1 MPSSRSLK
9 RHRISSMAQAGDKF
23 EYTLS
28 RQAAKPPSS
37 VSSTQ
42 DSPLVQRKGSATDAS
57 LVAQGQ
63 SEGAPKEVTSEPV
76 PGKKRKGKEEK
87 VSKKTKSPQATDAVR
102 LAKNLHQ
109 GAIVYEDGQ
118 YKEAR
123 SRY

>member
-1 MPSSRSLK
+1 M
-9 RHRISSMAQAGDKF
+9 
-23 EYTLS
+23 
-28 RQAAKPPSS
+28 
-37 VSSTQ
+37 SSTQ

-118 YKEAR
+118 YKGGQITVLVHGIVVVMCMFVTYNAKTL
-123 SRY
+123 SGHGICS